1 MKRFDF
7 AENLSIIRPEY
18 GWYILTVFVLGVQSC
33 PSFSPS
39 SPSCHRIGLHHSAS
53 HRSSWCYL
61 FPKSLY
67 TMLLSISLQKKASF
81 ITSLPLLK
89 SLKSLFIAWKIESPK
104 WVVATWNDYGCPL
117 FISFFSELLKP
128 VSSSHS
134 ESLIVHNNLSFT
146 CGKRM
151 SFLNWRVSI
160 TLKKKIFFFSRV

>member
-1 MKRFDF
+1 MDDTFEQFLYWGYSPAPPFLLTKSQ
-7 AENLSIIRPEY
+7 LSSHR
-18 GWYILTVFVLGVQSC
+18 LA
-33 PSFSPS
+33 SF
-39 SPSCHRIGLHHSAS
+39 RTAS

-67 TMLLSISLQKKASF
+67 TVLLSISLQKKASF

-104 WVVATWNDYGCPL
+104 WVVAILNDYCCPL

-134 ESLIVHNNLSFT
+134 ESLIVHNILSFT
-146 CGKRM
+146 CGKSM

-160 TLKKKIFFFSRV
+160 TLKKKFFFSKV